1 MKIFFYKSILV
12 LFLFLIGFHYSI
24 NYVEKSVKR
33 KIQENFSK
41 ERVELL
47 KNKIKS
53 EMETAIDKKVFISQE
68 DAELINNFLK
78 KIDNDLNKKN

>member
-24 NYVEKSVKR
+24 NYVVKSVK
-33 KIQENFSK
+33 KEIEENISK

-53 EMETAIDKKVFISQE
+53 EMQTAIDKKVFISKE

-78 KIDNDLNKKN
+78 KINNDLNNQ